1 MSALIGRALSLVGI
15 AFASIGIFV
24 LEGIS
29 IEIPGIIGG
38 GLGYYFRLRDG
49 DLGGRPLR
57 DLHNHQRSSGATAI
71 VVQAERG

>member
-1 MSALIGRALSLVGI
+1 VSALIGRALSFVGI

-29 IEIPGIIGG
+29 IEILGIIGG
-38 GLGYYFRLRDG
+38 RLGYYFGLRVE

-57 DLHNHQRSSGATAI
+57 NLHNHQRSGGAPAI